1 MRIGVL
7 SWESLYTLQVGGLG
21 VVATRLCEELA
32 KVGHEVYMFTRGA
45 PGQPSYMYI
54 NGVNYYIC
62 EFDPGMNC
70 MQFAYNMS
78 MSMVKTLREVEKYEG
93 KFDVIHGHDWMV
105 VDALDKLKKE
115 RYPVVLTFHSTE
127 YGRNGSKF
135 GDWWE
140 FREISKKEWWG
151 GQISDV
157 VTTVSNA
164 MKGEL
169 NWLYKVPMN
178 KIEVIP
184 NAVDPAKYQLNVDPA
199 EIKKRYGIDPSSP
212 LIHFVGRMEYQKGPD
227 LLVEAIPKVLESHPQ
242 AMFVFSG
249 SGGMKGYLEQR
260 ARELGVSHAVKFLG
274 FVPYR
279 EFLEILNACDIV
291 CLPSRN
297 EPFGIALLEAWAAG
311 KPVVATDVGG
321 LGENIE
327 NFVDGVK
334 VFPWP
339 DSIAWGINYLLESED
354 GREFVARGGREKVKK
369 FSWANSLA
377 KLLKVYERVLG

>member
-1 MRIGVL
+1 
-7 SWESLYTLQVGGLG
+7 
-21 VVATRLCEELA
+21 
-32 KVGHEVYMFTRGA
+32 
-45 PGQPSYMYI
+45 
-54 NGVNYYIC
+54 
-62 EFDPGMNC
+62 
-70 MQFAYNMS
+70 
-78 MSMVKTLREVEKYEG
+78 
-93 KFDVIHGHDWMV
+93 
-105 VDALDKLKKE
+105 
-115 RYPVVLTFHSTE
+115 
-127 YGRNGSKF
+127 
-135 GDWWE
+135 
-140 FREISKKEWWG
+140 
-151 GQISDV
+151 
-157 VTTVSNA
+157 
-164 MKGEL
+164 
-169 NWLYKVPMN
+169 MN

-199 EIKKRYGIDPSSP
+199 EVKKRYGIDPSSP
-212 LIHFVGRMEYQKGPD
+212 VIHFVGRMEYQKGPD
-227 LLVEAIPKVLESHPQ
+227 LLVEAIPKVLEAHPQ
-242 AMFVFSG
+242 ARFIFSG

-260 ARELGVSHAVKFLG
+260 ARELGISHATRFLG

-339 DSIAWGINYLLESED
+339 ESIAWGINYLLESAD